1 MPMNRPARSTQPRW
15 RRRKEE
21 RPAEIIAA
29 ALETFAERGFAATR
43 LDDIAERAGVT
54 RGTLYLYFPSK
65 EELFKAVVRQAI
77 VPIIARGEEMVEHSQ
92 ESSAALL
99 TKILLMIPTAVA
111 GSPVSAIPK
120 LMISE
125 ARNFPDLAQFYLKE
139 VIRRGRRLLTAIIAR
154 GVEHGEFRPVDMD
167 HVFYC
172 VVGPV
177 LLTMLWKHS
186 FEPYDGKRL
195 DAQALCRAHLDLL
208 LHGLLKREGA
218 P

>member
-1 MPMNRPARSTQPRW
+1 MNHPAHSTQPRW

-65 EELFKAVVRQAI
+65 EELFKAVVRRAI
-77 VPIIARGEEMVEHSQ
+77 VPVIARGEEMVEHSQ

-139 VIRRGRRLLTAIIAR
+139 VIRRGRRLLTTIIAR
-154 GVEHGEFRPVDMD
+154 GIERGEFRPVDMD

-208 LHGLLKREGA
+208 LHGLLKREGG

>member
-1 MPMNRPARSTQPRW
+1 MNRPARSTQPRW

-154 GVEHGEFRPVDMD
+154 GVERGEFRPVDMD

>member
-1 MPMNRPARSTQPRW
+1 MNRTTTQRSPRW

-54 RGTLYLYFPSK
+54 RGTLYLYFSSK
-65 EELFKAVVRQAI
+65 EDLFKAMVRQAI
-77 VPIIARGEEMVEHSQ
+77 VPVIARGEEMLGQSQ

-99 TKILLMIPTAVA
+99 AKILLMIPGVVA
-111 GSPVSAIPK
+111 DSPVSAMPK

-125 ARNFPDLAQFYLKE
+125 ARNFPDLAQFYLQE
-139 VIRRGRRLLTAIIAR
+139 VIRRGRKLLTAIVAR
-154 GVEHGEFRPVDMD
+154 GVERGEFRSVDMD

-195 DAQALCRAHLDLL
+195 DAQAVCRAHVDLL

>member
-1 MPMNRPARSTQPRW
+1 MNRPARSTQPRW

-77 VPIIARGEEMVEHSQ
+77 VPVIARGEAMLEHSQ

-139 VIRRGRRLLTAIIAR
+139 VIRRGRRLLTTIIAR
-154 GVEHGEFRPVDMD
+154 GIERGEFRPVDMD

-195 DAQALCRAHLDLL
+195 DAHALCRAHLDLL